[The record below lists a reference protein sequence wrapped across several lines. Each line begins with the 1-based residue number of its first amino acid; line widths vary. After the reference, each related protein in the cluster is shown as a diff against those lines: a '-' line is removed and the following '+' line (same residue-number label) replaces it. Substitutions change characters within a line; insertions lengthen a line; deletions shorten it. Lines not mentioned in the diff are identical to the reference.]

1 MSSNPKVFFDIY
13 VHSIDFEGRIEIELR
28 KDIVPKT
35 AENFRCLCTGERG
48 FGFKGN
54 YFHKIIPT
62 YMLQAGDI
70 TRFNGTG
77 GKSIYGSKFED
88 ENFTLKHNEP
98 GILSMANSGPN
109 TNSSQFMITTVKA
122 DWLDDKQVVFGKVIE
137 GMDVVDKLKVYGT
150 ADGIT
155 KQRVYIT
162 DCGQL
167 A

>member
-1 MSSNPKVFFDIY
+1 MASNPKVFFDIN
-13 VHSIDFEGRIEIELR
+13 VDGRDLGRIEIELR

-48 FGFKGN
+48 IGFKGSN
-54 YFHKIIPT
+54 FHKIIPD
-62 YMLQAGDI
+62 YMLQGGDF
-70 TRFNGTG
+70 TNSDGTG

-109 TNSSQFMITTVKA
+109 TNSSQFMITTMKA
-122 DWLDDKQVVFGKVIE
+122 NWLDDKQVVFGKVIE
-137 GMDVVDKLKVYGT
+137 GMDVVNKLMVYGT
-150 ADGIT
+150 ADGGT
-155 KQRVYIT
+155 KGKVYIK

>member
-1 MSSNPKVFFDIY
+1 MASNPKVFFDII
-13 VHSIDFEGRIEIELR
+13 VDKSDFGRIEIELR

-48 FGFKGN
+48 FGFKGSN
-54 YFHKIIPT
+54 FYKIIPD
-62 YMLQAGDI
+62 YMLQGGDF
-70 TRFNGTG
+70 TNFDGTG
-77 GKSIYGSKFED
+77 GRSIYGSKFED

-109 TNSSQFMITTVKA
+109 TNSSQFMITTMETR
-122 DWLDDKQVVFGKVIE
+122 WLDDKQVVFGKVIE
-137 GMDVVDKLKVYGT
+137 GMDVVNKLMVYGT
-150 ADGIT
+150 EDGRPKGKVCI
-155 KQRVYIT
+155 K

>member
-1 MSSNPKVFFDIY
+1 MASNPKVFFDIY
-13 VHSIDFEGRIEIELR
+13 VDGRDIGRIEIELR
-28 KDIVPKT
+28 KDTVPKT

-54 YFHKIIPT
+54 TFHKIIPD
-62 YMLQAGDI
+62 YMLQGGDF
-70 TRFNGTG
+70 TNCDGTG
-77 GKSIYGSKFED
+77 GRSIYGSKFED

-109 TNSSQFMITTVKA
+109 TNSSQFMITTMETR
-122 DWLDDKQVVFGKVIE
+122 WLDDKQVVFGKVIE
-137 GMDVVDKLKVYGT
+137 GMNVVNNLMKYGT
-150 ADGIT
+150 ADGGT
-155 KQRVYIT
+155 KGRVYIN

>member
-1 MSSNPKVFFDIY
+1 MASNPKVFFDINANK
-13 VHSIDFEGRIEIELR
+13 SDFGRIEIELR

-48 FGFKGN
+48 FGFKGSHF
-54 YFHKIIPT
+54 YKIIPD
-62 YMLQAGDI
+62 YMLQGGDF
-70 TRFNGTG
+70 TNFDGTG
-77 GKSIYGSKFED
+77 GMSIYGSKFED

-137 GMDVVDKLKVYGT
+137 GMDVVNKLMVYGT
-150 ADGIT
+150 ADGGT
-155 KQRVYIT
+155 TGKVYIN